1 MKRTVLCSVLILAVT
16 APAHA
21 QETVRLT
28 LAEALERARQSSPRL
43 AELDDLKRAA
53 AARLRGAEAEKRPE
67 VDLQASYF
75 RNSDVPEFSLSL
87 PGAGTRTIF
96 PNIPDNYRLHAGA
109 SLPLYTGGR
118 IEGAIEAAGRER
130 EAAGQDRAGGER
142 DLVLETTLAYWSLVT
157 ARESARVLAESIA
170 SYEAH
175 LKDARNRFD
184 VGVAASNEVLT
195 VQVERDRAELGRL
208 QAENGAEV
216 ANANL
221 ARILGLPPSTRIE
234 TTEPMTAPAGEPED
248 EEALAAAALDAR
260 PELLALR
267 ERIASARASALVRR
281 AATRPQVGLSLGYD
295 YANPNTRIFPLRD
308 EFEATW
314 TAGVTLGFNAWDGGR
329 TAAAVEEAEARA
341 SALERRLEDTER
353 RLRLDVASRLADLRT
368 ARAALEV
375 SQRNLEAARENLRVA
390 QDRYREGVIPSSD
403 LLDAE
408 TLLLRAGLDQTDA
421 AARIRV
427 ALANLDRAVG
437 R

>member
-1 MKRTVLCSVLILAVT
+1 MKRSILCFLLVLAAV
-16 APAHA
+16 PV
-21 QETVRLT
+21 QGETVRLS
-28 LAEALERARQSSPRL
+28 LAEALERARQNSPRL
-43 AELDDLKRAA
+43 AELDDLQRAA
-53 AARLRGAEAEKRPE
+53 EARLRGAEAEKRPE

-75 RNSDVPEFSLSL
+75 RNSDVPELSL
-87 PGAGTRTIF
+87 TLPGMGTRTIF

-118 IEGAIEAAGRER
+118 IESAILAAGRER

-157 ARESARVLAESIA
+157 ARESARVLAESID

-184 VGVAASNEVLT
+184 VGVAASNEVLS
-195 VQVERDRAELGRL
+195 VQVERDRAELARL
-208 QAENGAEV
+208 QAENGALV

-221 ARILGLPPSTRIE
+221 ARILGLPTSTRIE
-234 TTEPMTAPAGEPED
+234 TTEPVIAPAMEPED
-248 EEALAAAALDAR
+248 EETLAAAALEAQ
-260 PELLALR
+260 PELIALR
-267 ERIASARASALVRR
+267 ERIASARASAAVRR

-314 TAGVTLGFNAWDGGR
+314 TAGVTLGFNAYDGGR

-341 SALERRLEDTER
+341 SALERRLEDSER

-368 ARAALEV
+368 ARAAVSV

-390 QDRYREGVIPSSD
+390 QDRYREGVIPSSE

-408 TLLLRAGLDQTDA
+408 TLLLRASLDQTDA
-421 AARIRV
+421 ATRVRV

>member
-1 MKRTVLCSVLILAVT
+1 MRRTILCLVLILA
-16 APAHA
+16 AASAHA
-21 QETVRLT
+21 QETVRLS
-28 LAEALERARQSSPRL
+28 LAEALERARENSPRL
-43 AELDDLKRAA
+43 AELDDLERAA

-75 RNSDVPEFSLSL
+75 RNSDVPEFSLAL

-118 IEGAIEAAGRER
+118 IEGAILAAGRER

-221 ARILGLPPSTRIE
+221 ARILGLPTSTRIE
-234 TTEPMTAPAGEPED
+234 TTEPVIAPAGEPED

-267 ERIASARASALVRR
+267 ERIASARAAALVRR

-308 EFEATW
+308 EFE
-314 TAGVTLGFNAWDGGR
+314 
-329 TAAAVEEAEARA
+329 
-341 SALERRLEDTER
+341 
-353 RLRLDVASRLADLRT
+353 
-368 ARAALEV
+368 
-375 SQRNLEAARENLRVA
+375 
-390 QDRYREGVIPSSD
+390 
-403 LLDAE
+403 
-408 TLLLRAGLDQTDA
+408 
-421 AARIRV
+421 
-427 ALANLDRAVG
+427 
-437 R
+437 

>member
-1 MKRTVLCSVLILAVT
+1 MKRSVLCFMLVLAAV
-16 APAHA
+16 PARG
-21 QETVRLT
+21 ETVRLS
-28 LAEALERARQSSPRL
+28 LAEALERARQNSPRL
-43 AELDDLKRAA
+43 AELDDLQRAA

-75 RNSDVPEFSLSL
+75 RNSNVPELSLTL

-118 IEGAIEAAGRER
+118 IESAILAAGRER

-221 ARILGLPPSTRIE
+221 VRILGLPPSTNIE
-234 TTEPMTAPAGEPED
+234 TTEPVTAPSVEPED
-248 EEALAAAALDAR
+248 EEALAAAALEAR

-421 AARIRV
+421 ATRIRV

>member
-1 MKRTVLCSVLILAVT
+1 MKRILCLVLVLAAV
-16 APAHA
+16 PVRG
-21 QETVRLT
+21 ETVRLS

-43 AELDDLKRAA
+43 AELDDLERAA

-75 RNSDVPEFSLSL
+75 RNSDVPEFSLAL

-118 IEGAIEAAGRER
+118 IEGAILAADRER

-175 LKDARNRFD
+175 LKDSRNRFD

-221 ARILGLPPSTRIE
+221 ARILGLPTSTRIE
-234 TTEPMTAPAGEPED
+234 TTEPVTAPAAEPED

-368 ARAALEV
+368 ARAALDV
-375 SQRNLEAARENLRVA
+375 SRRNLEAARENLRVA

-421 AARIRV
+421 ATRIRV

>member
-1 MKRTVLCSVLILAVT
+1 MRRTILCFVLALAAAV
-16 APAHA
+16 PA
-21 QETVRLT
+21 QGETVRLT

-43 AELDDLKRAA
+43 AELDDLQRAA

-75 RNSDVPEFSLSL
+75 RNSDVPEFSLAL
-87 PGAGTRTIF
+87 PGLGTRTIF

-118 IEGAIEAAGRER
+118 IEGAILAAGRER

-175 LKDARNRFD
+175 RKDARNRFD

-234 TTEPMTAPAGEPED
+234 TTEPVTAPAAEPED

-281 AATRPQVGLSLGYD
+281 AATRPQVGISLGYD

-368 ARAALEV
+368 ARAALDV
-375 SQRNLEAARENLRVA
+375 SRRNLEAARENLRVA

-421 AARIRV
+421 ATRIRV

>member
-1 MKRTVLCSVLILAVT
+1 MKRSILCFVLVLAA
-16 APAHA
+16 APVHG
-21 QETVRLT
+21 ETVRLT
-28 LAEALERARQSSPRL
+28 LAEALERARQNSPRL
-43 AELDDLKRAA
+43 AELDDLERAA
-53 AARLRGAEAEKRPE
+53 EARLRGAEAEKRPE

-75 RNSDVPEFSLSL
+75 RNSNVPELSL
-87 PGAGTRTIF
+87 TLPGMGTRTIF

-118 IEGAIEAAGRER
+118 IENAILAAGRER
-130 EAAGQDRAGGER
+130 EAAGQDRVGGER

-157 ARESARVLAESIA
+157 ARESARVLAESID

-184 VGVAASNEVLT
+184 VGIAASNEVLT
-195 VQVERDRAELGRL
+195 VQVERDRAELARL

-221 ARILGLPPSTRIE
+221 ARILGLPTSTRIE
-234 TTEPMTAPAGEPED
+234 TAEPVTAPAAEPEN
-248 EEALAAAALDAR
+248 EEALAAAALEAR
-260 PELLALR
+260 PELIALR
-267 ERIASARASALVRR
+267 ERIASARASAAVRR

-295 YANPNTRIFPLRD
+295 YANPNNRIFPLRD

-341 SALERRLEDTER
+341 SSLERRLADTER

-368 ARAALEV
+368 ARAAVSV

-390 QDRYREGVIPSSD
+390 QDRYREGVIPSSE

-408 TLLLRAGLDQTDA
+408 TLLLRASLDQTDA
-421 AARIRV
+421 ATRVRV

>member
-1 MKRTVLCSVLILAVT
+1 MKRSILCFVLVLAA
-16 APAHA
+16 APVHG
-21 QETVRLT
+21 ETVRLT
-28 LAEALERARQSSPRL
+28 LAEALERARQNSPRL
-43 AELDDLKRAA
+43 AELDDLERAA
-53 AARLRGAEAEKRPE
+53 EARLRGAEAEKRPE

-75 RNSDVPEFSLSL
+75 RNSNVPELSL
-87 PGAGTRTIF
+87 TLPGMGTRTIF

-118 IEGAIEAAGRER
+118 IENAILAAGRER
-130 EAAGQDRAGGER
+130 EAAGQDRVGGER

-157 ARESARVLAESIA
+157 ARESARVLAESID

-184 VGVAASNEVLT
+184 VGIAASNEVLT
-195 VQVERDRAELGRL
+195 VQVERDRAELARL

-221 ARILGLPPSTRIE
+221 ARILGLPTSTRIE
-234 TTEPMTAPAGEPED
+234 TAEPVTAPAAEPEN
-248 EEALAAAALDAR
+248 EEALAAAALEAR
-260 PELLALR
+260 PELIALR
-267 ERIASARASALVRR
+267 ERIASARASAAVRR

-295 YANPNTRIFPLRD
+295 YANPNNRIFPLRD

-341 SALERRLEDTER
+341 SSLERRLADTER

-368 ARAALEV
+368 AQAAVSV

-390 QDRYREGVIPSSD
+390 QDRYREGVIPSSE

-408 TLLLRAGLDQTDA
+408 TLLLRASLDQTDA
-421 AARIRV
+421 ATRVRV